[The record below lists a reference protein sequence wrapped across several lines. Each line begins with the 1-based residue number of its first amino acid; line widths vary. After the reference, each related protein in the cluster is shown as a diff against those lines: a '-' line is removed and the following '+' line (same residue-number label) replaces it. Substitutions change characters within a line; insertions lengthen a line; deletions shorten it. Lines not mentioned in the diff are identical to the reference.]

1 MQFPRAF
8 SMTYQPAGLNRCL
21 IACYKHFVKL
31 AFCDGCG
38 GNAGQERYQLAQE
51 AHTSPFLAGLG
62 FLDRLCRS
70 LDLSIFYII
79 ELCFSQRVLKLDE
92 ILCNF
97 IYGIGKCPNL

>member
-1 MQFPRAF
+1 MQFPRVF

-31 AFCDGCG
+31 AFCAGCG
-38 GNAGQERYQLAQE
+38 GNAGQEGYQLAQE

-70 LDLSIFYII
+70 LDLSIF
-79 ELCFSQRVLKLDE
+79 LLL
-92 ILCNF
+92 NF
-97 IYGIGKCPNL
+97 IFHRSVKSR